1 MTASSF
7 AARAAFTSSIRLLR
21 ASRLVRANLIFD
33 FAFDVS
39 LRMVKIMR
47 MRNVFAHLGHISLL
61 SAFGAALLVASP
73 ALSDTEPSLTAPILP
88 VQVGS
93 DSAQKPQQ
101 DKSAPV
107 AVQTPEERLDK
118 LFADLK
124 RTSDETKARRITVQ
138 INQIWSQSGSAT
150 VDLLVQ
156 WASSAMLEK
165 RYTSAL
171 DFLNEAIAIDPD
183 YAEAW
188 NRRATVYYLRNDY
201 AHAMYDINRT
211 LELEPRHYGALTG
224 MAEILRARGLK
235 EQAMRAYEQALQI
248 NPMMRDAQKS
258 FFDLTE
264 ELSDTRT

>member
-39 LRMVKIMR
+39 LRMIKIMC
-47 MRNVFAHLGHISLL
+47 MRNVFAHLGYLSLL
-61 SAFGAALLVASP
+61 SAFGAALLVTSP
-73 ALSDTEPSLTAPILP
+73 ALAGTTKPSLTAPILS
-88 VQVGS
+88 VQVGA
-93 DSAQKPQQ
+93 DSEQKPQRE
-101 DKSAPV
+101 
-107 AVQTPEERLDK
+107 TPEERLDK

-224 MAEILRARGLK
+224 MADILRARGLK